1 MSSTITC
8 GAGSLDQDTKRHSRS
23 LDLESTTR
31 TVRHLHQRS
40 ASDGLDIFIATTTN
54 NNNNST
60 EPIPTIPMSN
70 SVFSL
75 YKKLGSPGRN
85 RSLNNHNENKRSQF
99 SKSRASIGSAFSS
112 FRQPSA
118 SSLKKSS
125 NPRFSCVSS
134 PVNNPDAAEAMN
146 PIIKYNTISEE
157 QTTLNEKKNSKEQFP
172 SYLLAQTGDSKRSLP
187 SSLQQEINQFA
198 IDGFA
203 NKYFATHKRGL
214 FRRAVPMNELLSWT
228 KDSIKQPL
236 LLSNKNYKD
245 ALKSFKTLQLLMHD
259 RQRPRQFNSI
269 ETFQSLLNC
278 GITKGQMRDEIYVQI
293 CRQLN
298 KNPRGSS
305 IRKGWEILCVI
316 SVTFPPSKNLESYL
330 FHFVE
335 QHHTVKANQVDI
347 MSEYV
352 SSKLVRICSRGAR
365 GKVLSAAEIER
376 AMEAPFKP
384 SVFGESLDVIM
395 DQQKEDTL
403 LKIPKIVT
411 FLTNAVHEL
420 NGPSSEGIFRVPGDA
435 DAVTEL
441 RIRIENGNYDS
452 TGIDDPNVP
461 ASLLKYW
468 LRDLSEPLIPSYLY
482 DECIANAHDKQ
493 KSIAIIH
500 SLPEINRRI
509 VLYMIRFLQ
518 DFADPKVIEATL
530 MNVFN
535 LAMVFAPNFLRCP
548 SVNLTTIFENSKYEQ
563 IFLKT
568 LINEIKIDKEACA
581 FHDQL

>member
-1 MSSTITC
+1 
-8 GAGSLDQDTKRHSRS
+8 
-23 LDLESTTR
+23 
-31 TVRHLHQRS
+31 
-40 ASDGLDIFIATTTN
+40 
-54 NNNNST
+54 
-60 EPIPTIPMSN
+60 
-70 SVFSL
+70 
-75 YKKLGSPGRN
+75 
-85 RSLNNHNENKRSQF
+85 
-99 SKSRASIGSAFSS
+99 
-112 FRQPSA
+112 
-118 SSLKKSS
+118 
-125 NPRFSCVSS
+125 
-134 PVNNPDAAEAMN
+134 
-146 PIIKYNTISEE
+146 
-157 QTTLNEKKNSKEQFP
+157 
-172 SYLLAQTGDSKRSLP
+172 RSLP

-245 ALKSFKTLQLLMHD
+245 ALKSFKALQLLMHD

-335 QHHTVKANQVDI
+335 QHHTIKANQVDV

-352 SSKLVRICSRGAR
+352 SAKLARICSRGAR

-420 NGPSSEGIFRVPGDA
+420 NGQSSEGIFRVPGDA

-482 DECIANAHDKQ
+482 DECIAHAHDKQ

-518 DFADPKVIEATL
+518 DFADPKVIELTL
-530 MNVFN
+530 MNIFN